1 MAKLYFRYGTM
12 GSSKSAQALMV
23 EFNYRERGYHVL
35 LAKPAIDTRDQ
46 AAVIRSR
53 VGLERPCRLIYK
65 NQRFADLLEPQHQV
79 IIVDEAQ
86 FLTGAQVE
94 ELKNLTVDCDMP
106 VLCYG
111 LRTDFSTHMFEG
123 SARLLELAESV
134 VEIKSICHCGAK
146 ATVNARFNENGII
159 REGPQ
164 VVIGGNEQYTPLCY
178 RCWREGRLK

>member
-1 MAKLYFRYGTM
+1 MAKLYFRFGTM

-23 EFNYRERGYHVL
+23 EFNYMERGYNVL
-35 LAKPAIDTRDQ
+35 LVKPAVDTRDEKP
-46 AAVIRSR
+46 VIRSR
-53 VGLERPCRLIYK
+53 VGLERPCKLIAPGET
-65 NQRFADLLEPQHQV
+65 FADLLEEKHQV

-86 FLTGAQVE
+86 FLTGQQVE
-94 ELKNLTVDCDMP
+94 ELKNLTVDKDIP

-111 LRTDFSTHMFEG
+111 LRTDFSTRMFPG
-123 SARLLELAESV
+123 SARLLELSESI
-134 VEIKSICHCGAK
+134 VEIKSICHCGSK